1 MTHNS
6 IPNPRGHHTV
16 TPYMIIKN
24 ATDPIKFYKKAY
36 NAKEVLCMTDKNEC
50 IQHAEISIGN
60 STVMIVDEFPEY
72 RIMHGPQT
80 LGGAT
85 MHIFLYVSD
94 VDTLF
99 AQAIDAGAKELE
111 PVKDHPEADR
121 RGGVIDPFGH
131 IWWIATPMKDVPLE
145 YRQQMN

>member
-1 MTHNS
+1 MIPDS
-6 IPNPRGHHTV
+6 IPNSRGHHTV

-24 ATDPIKFYKKAY
+24 ATDAIEFYKKAF
-36 NAKEVLCMTDKNEC
+36 NARELLCTTDKNGF
-50 IQHAEISIGN
+50 IQHSEIMIGD

-72 RIMHGPQT
+72 KIMHGPQT

-94 VDTLF
+94 VDALF

-111 PVKDHPEADR
+111 PVKNHPEGDR
-121 RGGVIDPFGH
+121 RGGVTDPFGH
-131 IWWIATPMKDVPLE
+131 IWWIATPIKDMPL
-145 YRQQMN
+145 